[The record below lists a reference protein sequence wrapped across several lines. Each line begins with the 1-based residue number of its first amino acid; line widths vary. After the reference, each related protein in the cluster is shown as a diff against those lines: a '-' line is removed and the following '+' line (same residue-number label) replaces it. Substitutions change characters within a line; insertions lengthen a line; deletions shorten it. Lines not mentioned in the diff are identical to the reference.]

1 MLVALYTIF
10 VLGGG
15 FSFAISDFLDD
26 MKQSTKTYVVDD
38 EHKKEA
44 LDTIKA
50 MKALL
55 KDHQKGIGE
64 ISKPLGKEL
73 AANPLRNAEVD
84 KLWDQYIDLSSN
96 TMRDMVEL
104 RFQLKDQ
111 LTRDEC
117 EQVFSG

>member
-55 KDHQKGIGE
+55 KDHQKSFGK

-84 KLWDQYIDLSSN
+84 ELWDQYIDLSSN

-111 LTRDEC
+111 LTRNEW

>member
-15 FSFAISDFLDD
+15 VSFAISDFLDEL
-26 MKQSTKTYVVDD
+26 KQSTKDFVVDD

-111 LTRDEC
+111 LTRDEW

>member
-15 FSFAISDFLDD
+15 LSITKTNFLDD
-26 MKQSTKTYVVDD
+26 MKESTKTFVVDD

-55 KDHQKGIGE
+55 KDHQKSIGK

-84 KLWDQYIDLSSN
+84 ELWDQYIDLSSN

-111 LTRDEC
+111 LTREEW
-117 EQVFSG
+117 EQVF

>member
-55 KDHQKGIGE
+55 KDHQKSIGE

-84 KLWDQYIDLSSN
+84 ELWDQYIDLSSN
-96 TMRDMVEL
+96 TMREMVEL

-111 LTRDEC
+111 LSREEW
-117 EQVFSG
+117 EQLFSG